1 MKTKE
6 LKEKYE
12 FICNEFVA
20 KFEKKQQ
27 IDFEGWVDYEI
38 GGIAS
43 FSFQYYFN
51 LSDIIFDLK
60 TNQPKGC
67 IKNWSNE
74 ETDFN
79 VFNKN
84 PQHINYKSY
93 TMGLRHEN
101 LIKKN
106 AEKLYKEII
115 LNAIQTPDGTVLISK
130 NRYDYVCHKDDNG
143 SFYSVDGGNFYVKR
157 SCEKNDY
164 KELSVFVQKKSVN

>member
-1 MKTKE
+1 MKIEE
-6 LKEKYE
+6 LNEKYE

-27 IDFEGWVDYEI
+27 INFEGWVGDEI

-43 FSFQYYFN
+43 FSFQYFFN

-79 VFNKN
+79 VFNEN
-84 PQHINYKSY
+84 PHHINYKSY

-101 LIKKN
+101 LIKK
-106 AEKLYKEII
+106 LRKEII
-115 LNAIQTPDGTVLISK
+115 LNAIQTPDGTVLVSR
-130 NRYDYVCHKDDNG
+130 NRHDYFCHKDANG
-143 SFYSVDGGNFYVKR
+143 SFYCVDGGNFSVKR

-164 KELSVFVQKKSVN
+164 KELSVFV